1 MVLCLPHLGSN
12 LIFCIEIALIKF
24 FIAVS
29 RFKKYSYP
37 FRGILVYK
45 VNSIVQVAEYSKII
59 FQLSINLITLQ
70 LKKKEILYPRV
81 R

>member
-37 FRGILVYK
+37 FRGILGK

-59 FQLSINLITLQ
+59 FQLPINLITLQ